1 MGQSYNEAHSVVLGR
16 NTEPRQRRGECM
28 KNMDIQESKYNGRE
42 RRRYSRLPGTMVEY
56 FPLGKNNLKKS
67 SFTENVSPVGICF
80 LADENIAIDTL
91 LGLKIHLPN
100 NKEALEAKG
109 KVIWTNVSLFLSVA
123 KASHYDV
130 GVEIIEM
137 DETDR
142 SKIEKYIAMHAKEA

>member
-1 MGQSYNEAHSVVLGR
+1 MEARKDKYHGQ
-16 NTEPRQRRGECM
+16 
-28 KNMDIQESKYNGRE
+28 E

-80 LADENIAIDTL
+80 LTDEKIEVDTIL
-91 LGLKIHLPN
+91 SLRIHLPN
-100 NKEALEAKG
+100 SKDALEAKG
-109 KVIWTNVSLFLSVA
+109 KVIWTNVSAFLSVE

-130 GVEIIEM
+130 GVEIIEI

-142 SKIEKYIAMHAKEA
+142 VKIEKYIAMHISDE